1 MDPGETLVMRY
12 LSSIAANLKH
22 AHQFLLTVF
31 RQSMRDNILNSA
43 SGLVYSTLLAIVP
56 AMTFLFTFFNA
67 LGVLGPL
74 VEVLNQWFSELAG
87 AEAGGELMTLI
98 SQYTRNAT
106 SLGVVGLISF
116 LVTMVLLVNKAWS
129 VINRIY
135 RSSRNYNPVKRFAGF
150 LTFLIVASLLLA
162 AYVSME
168 SALTSWYFKIL
179 DIPIGRGLSAMRTFG
194 PTLIIALILFLLIY
208 FVPNTKVRFNAA
220 LLGSISGMVIFTVF
234 SKFTSL
240 LTRMATNFSVIYGSF
255 AAVFLFLFLCYVF
268 WATIF
273 FSVELAYVFQFRPEG
288 SAILGLPQSPALQLS
303 EGTNIMMLIG
313 SNFRDGKGST
323 TTREMLDRLA
333 IPFNR
338 LQAFLQLLT
347 QLGFITPTNN
357 SYTAF
362 IPNQPLESLKLQD
375 LVTALYGLQTMDE
388 VERDTAGEAVAR
400 EVEEKGI
407 TSLGALTIENLLE
420 RI

>member
-1 MDPGETLVMRY
+1 MDSDETLVRRQ
-12 LSSIAANLKH
+12 LSSIARNIKH
-22 AHQFLLTVF
+22 ARQFLSTVV

-56 AMTFLFTFFNA
+56 ALTFLFTFFNA

-74 VEVLNQWFSELAG
+74 LEVLNQWFIDLAG
-87 AEAGGELMTLI
+87 AEAGGELMTMI
-98 SQYTRNAT
+98 RSYTRNAT

-150 LTFLIVASLLLA
+150 LTFVIVTSLLLA

-168 SALTSWYFKIL
+168 SALASWYFKIL
-179 DIPIGRGLSAMRTFG
+179 NIPIGRGLAAIRTFG

-220 LLGSISGMVIFTVF
+220 LLGSLSGMVIITIF

-273 FSVELAYVFQFRPEG
+273 FSVELAYVFQFRPDG
-288 SAILGLPQSPALQLS
+288 STITGLPQSPALQLS

-313 SNFRDGKGST
+313 SNFRAGKGST
-323 TTREMLDRLA
+323 STKEMLDRLA

-357 SYTAF
+357 SYTAY

-375 LVTALYGLQTMDE
+375 LVTALYGLETMDE

-400 EVEEKGI
+400 EVKGKGI
-407 TSLGALTIENLLE
+407 ASLGSLTIENLLE

>member
-1 MDPGETLVMRY
+1 MDSGQTLAKRWLLV
-12 LSSIAANLKH
+12 IASNLKH
-22 AHQFLLTVF
+22 ARQFLQTVF
-31 RQSMRDNILNSA
+31 RQSIRDNILNSA

-56 AMTFLFTFFNA
+56 ALTFLFTFFNA

-74 VEVLNQWFSELAG
+74 VDVLNLWFVELAG
-87 AEAGGELMTLI
+87 AEAGSELMSMI
-98 SQYTRNAT
+98 NHYTRNAT

-129 VINRIY
+129 VINKIY
-135 RSSRNYNPVKRFAGF
+135 RSSRNSNPVKRFAGF

-179 DIPIGRGLSAMRTFG
+179 GIPIGRGFGALRTFG
-194 PTLIIALILFLLIY
+194 PTLIIALIIFLLIY

-220 LLGSISGMVIFTVF
+220 LLGSVSGMVIITVF
-234 SKFTSL
+234 NKFTSL

-255 AAVFLFLFLCYVF
+255 AAVFLFLFFCYVF

-273 FSVELAYVFQFRPEG
+273 FSVELAYVFQFRPDG
-288 SAILGLPQSPALQLS
+288 STITGLPQSPALQLS

-313 SNFRDGKGST
+313 SNFRDGKGPT
-323 TTREMLDRLA
+323 TIKEMLDRLV
-333 IPFNR
+333 IPYNR

-362 IPNQPLESLKLQD
+362 IPNKPLENLRLQD
-375 LVTALYGLQTMDE
+375 LVTALYGLESMDE

-400 EVEEKGI
+400 EVEVKGI
-407 TSLGALTIENLLE
+407 ASLGSLTIENLLQ